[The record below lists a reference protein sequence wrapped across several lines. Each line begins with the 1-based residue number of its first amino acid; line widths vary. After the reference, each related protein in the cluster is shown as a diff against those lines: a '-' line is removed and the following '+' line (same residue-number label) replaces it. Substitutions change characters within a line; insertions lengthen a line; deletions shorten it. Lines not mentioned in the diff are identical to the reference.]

1 MLSDHV
7 LGFRRSRRRADR
19 APVRGWQEAVIDRTF
34 AAVVLD
40 WGVAVVPDRRASLRA
55 VRRRVEALCADGV
68 HVAVVGGSGCAD
80 VDGRLRARPSG
91 PGRLLL
97 GLNRGSE
104 LFEVKADGPHLLRRR
119 VASEAEIV
127 ALDRASQ
134 VLAGT
139 LASRGLDVRVVA
151 AQRDRRKID
160 LVPEPSWDCPAE
172 ARIGE
177 LRAAVAGRL
186 RQCGFTDIRD
196 VVRLGAQLAAQCGL
210 SDARVTSDA
219 NYVEI
224 GLTDTPDSMRD
235 ILAVLARAGIGPGLV
250 LAVGGKPGLPDAA
263 QGSGSLLRVRQ
274 AAAVSGGDHPA
285 GASADI
291 SPAGGGPQAVLRL
304 LDEQLRRCRKRRVPS
319 VDEDS
324 AWTVRVTGADRLSP
338 RAEESLFTLGLL
350 GSRPAARWRSR
361 RVSPCL

>member
-1 MLSDHV
+1 MLADHV
-7 LGFRRSRRRADR
+7 LGFRHSRCRGGEGGR
-19 APVRGWQEAVIDRTF
+19 VGWQEAVIDRTF

-40 WGVAVVPDRRASLRA
+40 WDVAVEAGRRASLRA

-68 HVAVVGGSGCAD
+68 HIAVVGGTACAD

-119 VASEAEIV
+119 VASEAEIA

-139 LASRGLDVRVVA
+139 LASRGLDVCVVA
-151 AQRDRRKID
+151 AQRDRRKLD
-160 LVPEPSWDCPAE
+160 LVPEPAWDGPAE

-177 LRAAVAGRL
+177 LRAVVAGRL
-186 RQCGFTDIRD
+186 RECGFTDIGD

-210 SDARVTSDA
+210 NDARVTGDA
-219 NYVEI
+219 SYVEI

-250 LAVGGKPGLPDAA
+250 LAVGGHPGPPDAA
-263 QGSGSLLRVRQ
+263 GGSGSLLCFRQ
-274 AAAVSGGDHPA
+274 AAAVSGGDQPA
-285 GASADI
+285 GPFADI
-291 SPAGGGPQAVLRL
+291 SPAGGSLPSVVCL
-304 LDEQLRRCRKRRVPS
+304 LDEQLRRRGN
-319 VDEDS
+319 
-324 AWTVRVTGADRLSP
+324 AGSP
-338 RAEESLFTLGLL
+338 L
-350 GSRPAARWRSR
+350 
-361 RVSPCL
+361 

>member
-1 MLSDHV
+1 MLAGHV
-7 LGFRRSRRRADR
+7 LGLRRSRRRAGR
-19 APVRGWQEAVIDRTF
+19 AAVRGWQEAVIDRTF

-40 WGVAVVPDRRASLRA
+40 WGVVVVPDRGASLRA
-55 VRRRVEALCADGV
+55 VRSRVEALCADGV
-68 HVAVVGGSGCAD
+68 HVAVVGGTGCAD

-119 VASEAEIV
+119 VASEAEV
-127 ALDRASQ
+127 AALDRVSR

-172 ARIGE
+172 TRIGE
-177 LRAAVAGRL
+177 LGAVVAGGL

-196 VVRLGAQLAAQCGL
+196 VVRLGAQLAAQFGL

-235 ILAVLARAGIGPGLV
+235 ILAVLARVGIGPGLV
-250 LAVGGKPGLPDAA
+250 LAVGGKPGSPEASLIFPLQAEDCKRSSACLTSSCGGA
-263 QGSGSLLRVRQ
+263 GS
-274 AAAVSGGDHPA
+274 A
-285 GASADI
+285 G
-291 SPAGGGPQAVLRL
+291 
-304 LDEQLRRCRKRRVPS
+304 
-319 VDEDS
+319 
-324 AWTVRVTGADRLSP
+324 SP
-338 RAEESLFTLGLL
+338 RWMRTRRGLC
-350 GSRPAARWRSR
+350 G
-361 RVSPCL
+361 